1 MCRWNLYNC
10 PMLPGRTVS
19 TLQLQPLQTRTQA
32 PTISS
37 RVIILQIHL
46 SAIFYNVETE
56 GLSTMSHGDTSYWHN
71 WDCMPFT
78 YDPCSGRHLSSFC
91 NDIRREFVEKIRI
104 SKKGWSALV
113 CLSVAQ
119 LNPFGSMENF
129 IRYWCCSTCC
139 IYFPSWKCLPVKVQ
153 TQTRV
158 PLALSL
164 KGINIKHN
172 NMKMDDLW
180 IY

>member
-1 MCRWNLYNC
+1 MCRWNLCNC
-10 PMLPGRTVS
+10 PMLQGRKVS
-19 TLQLQPLQTRTQA
+19 TLQLQQLQTRTQA

-46 SAIFYNVETE
+46 SAIFYDVETK
-56 GLSTMSHGDTSYWHN
+56 GLPTMRHGNTSYWQY
-71 WDCMPFT
+71 WDRVLFT
-78 YDPCSGRHLSSFC
+78 YDSCSGKYLSPFC
-91 NDIRREFVEKIRI
+91 NDFRREFVEKIRI
-104 SKKGWSALV
+104 CKEGWSALV

-119 LNPFGSMENF
+119 LNPFGSMGNL
-129 IRYWCCSTCC
+129 IWYWCCSTSC